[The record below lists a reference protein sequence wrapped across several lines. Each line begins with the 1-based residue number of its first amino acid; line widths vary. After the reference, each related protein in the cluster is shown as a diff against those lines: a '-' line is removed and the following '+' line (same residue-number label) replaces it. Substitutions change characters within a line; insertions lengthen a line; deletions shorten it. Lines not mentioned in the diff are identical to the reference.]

1 MGEIINKIEINNS
14 TYELSIPYCEVSSLD
29 ESDGSLVVAISQNP
43 NPGELSQIPS
53 VGQLIAIKFNIVSTA
68 MKIKFETS
76 DMVSAPMV
84 ITYCER
90 GMNGD
95 SLLYLYQTQLMYVKN
110 VGDVPVLEII
120 GDFTTYA
127 PLSHATSS
135 SIYGVGTTSNYG
147 HVRISNG
154 DVNSISHSNGLVAG
168 MDHTHGNYAPKAHAS
183 NATTYGVGSSS
194 YYGHVKTVSGNLS
207 TITSH
212 TNGYAAAAY
221 HKHDEYATSS
231 HEHNYMGRVFDF
243 TSSTIIP
250 QTSQSGRN
258 TLIEIRLEESQIVD
272 DFRVGDV
279 FIIPITSDMTPSGS
293 LFPNAGIS
301 YVLYNFIVTTPN
313 TQNRTFTF
321 NSTSSQNRFL
331 TGIGA
336 DRAYNLLC
344 VVGNNDILSILN
356 PIDTFAAYAS
366 YAAEAS
372 YATYA
377 DNLTEV
383 RYIDGLGFDGSSNV
397 SHFGTCSTVGSTS
410 IKSVTITG
418 LTSIT
423 GAIARVKFSNAH
435 TLTSSTTS
443 YRARLKLNG
452 QTLSTSTQK
461 GVIRAFST
469 GYYITTLNSWKANQI
484 VEMIYDG
491 TYWNIISPYIMAS
504 GGLLYGEV
512 GGGSGTPAN

>member
-14 TYELSIPYCEVSSLD
+14 TYELSIPYCEISRID
-29 ESDGSLVVAISQNP
+29 ESDSSLVVTISQNP

-53 VGQLIAIKFNIVSTA
+53 VGQLIAIKFNIVSAA
-68 MKIKFETS
+68 MTIKFETN

-84 ITYCER
+84 VTYCGR
-90 GMNGD
+90 GVNGD
-95 SLLYLYQTQLMYVKN
+95 VLSTPRQTQLMYVKN
-110 VGDVPVLEII
+110 VDGGQVLEII
-120 GDFTTYA
+120 GDFTIYA
-127 PLSHATSS
+127 PKLHASS
-135 SIYGVGTTSNYG
+135 STAYGVGSTNNYG
-147 HVRISNG
+147 HVKISNG
-154 DVNSISHSNGLVAG
+154 DVNSVSHSDGLVAG
-168 MDHTHGNYAPKAHAS
+168 MDHTHGNYAPKSHAT

-194 YYGHVKTVSGNLS
+194 YYGHVKTISGNLS

-221 HKHDEYATSS
+221 HKHGEYATSG

-250 QTSQSGRN
+250 QTTASGRN
-258 TLIEIRLEESQIVD
+258 TSIEIQIGDSQSVD
-272 DFRVGDV
+272 DFRVGDIFV
-279 FIIPITSDMTPSGS
+279 IPITSDMTISGS
-293 LFPNAGIS
+293 YIPTSGAY
-301 YVLYNFIVTTPN
+301 YVLDKFIVTTPS

-321 NSTSSQNRFL
+321 NSTSSQNMFL
-331 TGIGA
+331 TGVGA
-336 DRAYNLLC
+336 DKVYNLLC

-356 PIDTFAAYAS
+356 PIDTFAAYA
-366 YAAEAS
+366 
-372 YATYA
+372 TYA
-377 DNLTEV
+377 SESSTANKLFTE
-383 RYIDGLGFDGSSNV
+383 RYIDGLAFDGSSNV

-452 QTLSTSTQK
+452 QSISTSTQK

-504 GGLLYGEV
+504 GGLVSGEV
-512 GGGSGTPAN
+512 VNGGSSTPNN